1 MDTYVAK
8 SIGRAKFVRNE
19 REQRAWSQS
28 QLAEVAGISL
38 RTIQRLEKNGVA
50 SFETLMAVAQALKI
64 DVKELNAPSK
74 DQGNVTSP
82 KKVHLLP
89 RLTSGKDLAGVIGGA
104 DQFQVEH
111 DEADDKRAVNAM
123 RSVLDVLKGDVVRWT
138 DADPMGKFNIEIE
151 LSQEIKG
158 LEAYGF
164 YLFGVK
170 RTIPQ
175 IVGEERALITMSTL
189 YMSHSRSP
197 KIVRD
202 KKFKMAI
209 PAVLPEVAS

>member
-1 MDTYVAK
+1 METYVAK

-19 REQRAWSQS
+19 REKWAWSQS
-28 QLAEVAGISL
+28 QLAEVAGVSL
-38 RTIQRLEKNGVA
+38 RTVQRLEKTGVA
-50 SFETLMAVAQALKI
+50 SFETLMAVAQAFKM
-64 DVKELNAPSK
+64 DVKELEAPSK
-74 DQGNVTSP
+74 PQVSADLAR
-82 KKVHLLP
+82 KVYLLP

-111 DEADDKRAVNAM
+111 DEADDKRAVGAM
-123 RSVLDVLKGDVVRWT
+123 RSVLEALKGDVVRWT

-151 LSQEIKG
+151 LSEEIKG
-158 LEAYGF
+158 LEKYGF

-175 IVGEERALITMSTL
+175 IVGEERTLVSMSTL

-202 KKFKMAI
+202 KKFNMAI
-209 PAVLPEVAS
+209 PAVLPEIAN

>member
-1 MDTYVAK
+1 METYVAK
-8 SIGRAKFVRNE
+8 SIGRAKFVRKE
-19 REQRAWSQS
+19 REKWAWSQS
-28 QLAEVAGISL
+28 QLAEVAGVSL
-38 RTIQRLEKNGVA
+38 RTVQRLEKDGIA
-50 SFETLMAVAQALKI
+50 SFETLMAIAQAFRM
-64 DVKELNAPSK
+64 DVKDLDAPSK
-74 DQGNVTSP
+74 TPGNGDLP
-82 KKVHLLP
+82 KKVYLLP

-111 DEADDKRAVNAM
+111 DEADDKRAVGAM
-123 RSVLDVLKGDVVRWT
+123 RSVLEALKGDVVRWT

-151 LSQEIKG
+151 LSEEIKG
-158 LEAYGF
+158 LEKYGF

-175 IVGEERALITMSTL
+175 VVGEERTLISMSTL

-197 KIVRD
+197 KIIRD
-202 KKFKMAI
+202 KKFNMAI